1 MTIRKMSR
9 MEANKEVRRVLN
21 RHGVDLCYTQY
32 SVAGMDIR
40 LTGWLCKSDTSDF
53 NASQI
58 ETMIQEFQRYLQG
71 YSVTGDFDNWSFS
84 TDHITYLGD
93 RKNGEAEEETMLF
106 VETNTD
112 YDSEAS

>member
-1 MTIRKMSR
+1 MRKFSR
-9 MEANKEVRRVLN
+9 LEANKEVRRVMN
-21 RHGVDLCYTQY
+21 RHGVDLSYAQY
-32 SVAGMDIR
+32 SVAGMDVR

-58 ETMIQEFQRYLQG
+58 ETMIQEFQRYLPG
-71 YSVTGDFDNWSFS
+71 YTVTGDFDNWNFS

-93 RKNGEAEEETMLF
+93 RTQGNDDEDLTILADSQ
-106 VETNTD
+106 VSD

>member
-1 MTIRKMSR
+1 MRKLSR

-21 RHGVDLCYTQY
+21 RHGVDLSYAQY

-53 NASQI
+53 NASQL
-58 ETMIQEFQRYLQG
+58 ESLIQEFQRLLPG
-71 YSVTGDFDNWSFS
+71 YSVSGDFDNWNFS
-84 TDHITYLGD
+84 TDHITFLGD
-93 RKNGEAEEETMLF
+93 RTSGQDQEETYF
-106 VETNTD
+106 NVDQISD